1 MPKLNEYDLRREECK
16 RRLKQ
21 ITGKVDL
28 ARLSHQYNIVLEAF
42 NNACDLSSQ
51 NGRMK
56 LPETGEELRKNK
68 YTPTVM
74 ALVSLCHEHDI
85 SLKRWC
91 LAQARL
97 IKGTRFFTLYQCY
110 GENAMK
116 RYADW
121 EVKEQKKALRQD
133 EVARSTTTAYDVIR
147 HSILYNHEN
156 ALRWVPALKS
166 VKPPSKAAALLYMFP
181 QVSGWYL
188 IAHQEFREDVLESR
202 FCTDPN
208 LLKLYKRYKNSENVR
223 RICEET
229 LKQVNS
235 ELGPLKW

>member
-1 MPKLNEYDLRREECK
+1 MTQKEYEQRRKECK
-16 RRLKQ
+16 GRLMEMVSK
-21 ITGKVDL
+21 IDFSRV
-28 ARLSHQYNIVLEAF
+28 AHQYGLVSEAF
-42 NNACDLSSQ
+42 NNACELTGKR
-51 NGRMK
+51 GRMR
-56 LPETGEELRKNK
+56 LPGTFTLLKKDK

-74 ALVSLCHEHDI
+74 ALVSVCHEHDI

-97 IKGTRFFTLYQCY
+97 ITVTRFFTLYQCY
-110 GENAMK
+110 GEAAFK
-116 RYADW
+116 RYANW
-121 EVKEQKKALRQD
+121 EAKEQKKALRQD